1 MRNRHDLS
9 GDPADTDTRPIY
21 YFTFRSQEGR
31 KKIRGIFWSQGFFG
45 IFTMTHYKPYS
56 PEWHRYRY
64 LAEALN
70 QYLDDYVENDVIVE
84 DIQSILNER
93 SEASYADFNKVSEL
107 ESKLRK

>member
-9 GDPADTDTRPIY
+9 GDPADDTIDPYIISLFVPRKVEKKFGVILVPGV
-21 YFTFRSQEGR
+21 FRY
-31 KKIRGIFWSQGFFG
+31 
-45 IFTMTHYKPYS
+45 FTMTHYKPYS

>member
-1 MRNRHDLS
+1 M
-9 GDPADTDTRPIY
+9 
-21 YFTFRSQEGR
+21 TFRSQKGR
-31 KKIRGIFWSQGFFG
+31 KKIRGIFSPSGFFG

-70 QYLDDYVENDVIVE
+70 KYLDDYVENDVIVE
-84 DIQSILNER
+84 DIQDILNTR

>member
-1 MRNRHDLS
+1 
-9 GDPADTDTRPIY
+9 
-21 YFTFRSQEGR
+21 
-31 KKIRGIFWSQGFFG
+31 
-45 IFTMTHYKPYS
+45 
-56 PEWHRYRY
+56 